1 MPFDVIIFA
10 PFQNSALN
18 TGADMIT
25 GFDYGTSN
33 CAMGVVRPAESA
45 GKDIELLAIE
55 QGKAFMPSTLY
66 ALDRDLI
73 CEQVGL
79 HISNKKIQQDFINSR
94 SGPLARAQRVR
105 REEGFDSKEQSL
117 FVGQDAF
124 DQYLAWP
131 SEGYFVKSPK
141 SFLGASGLRPESIA
155 FFEDIVTAMMQGIK
169 QRGEL
174 ALGDSINHTVIGRP
188 VNFQGLNAEK
198 SNKQAIDILTIAAK
212 RAGFKSVEFLFEPI
226 AAGLNFE
233 ERLTE
238 NKTVLVVDVGGG
250 TTDCAM
256 VRMGPSHRN
265 KEQRED
271 DFLGHSGE
279 RVGGNDLDIQLAGK
293 NLMPLFGMESSLK
306 NGLHM
311 PTRAYWNAVST
322 NDVGAQTTF
331 NHQQTGFHLEQLLRD
346 CVDSVLIQR
355 FINLRDEKQNHH
367 LVRSSEQAK
376 ISLSNSELTSV
387 DLNYIEAGLS
397 CDISREQFA
406 RAIERPL
413 NKMLMLMEE
422 AINQASCQP
431 DLIYV
436 TGGSAQSPVIRQ
448 AIEKKLGS
456 IEVVDGDHFGSVAA
470 GLTVWAK
477 KIFS

>member
-1 MPFDVIIFA
+1 
-10 PFQNSALN
+10 
-18 TGADMIT
+18 
-25 GFDYGTSN
+25 
-33 CAMGVVRPAESA
+33 
-45 GKDIELLAIE
+45 
-55 QGKAFMPSTLY
+55 
-66 ALDRDLI
+66 
-73 CEQVGL
+73 
-79 HISNKKIQQDFINSR
+79 
-94 SGPLARAQRVR
+94 
-105 REEGFDSKEQSL
+105 L

-124 DQYLAWP
+124 EQYLAWP

-169 QRGEL
+169 QRAEV
-174 ALGDSINHTVIGRP
+174 ALGDCINHTVIGRP

-256 VRMGPSHRN
+256 VRMGPAHRN
-265 KEQRED
+265 KELREN

-346 CVDSVLIQR
+346 CVDPVLIQR

-376 ISLSNSELTSV
+376 ILLSNSESTSV

-397 CDISREQFA
+397 CDISRDQFS

-477 KIFS
+477 QIFS

>member
-1 MPFDVIIFA
+1 
-10 PFQNSALN
+10 
-18 TGADMIT
+18 MIT

-33 CAMGVVRPAESA
+33 CAMGVVRSE
-45 GKDIELLAIE
+45 GHVELLPIE

-79 HISNKKIQQDFINSR
+79 KINDANIKQEYISLR

-105 REEGFDSKEQSL
+105 REEGFDSQEQSL
-117 FVGQDAF
+117 FVGQAAF

-141 SFLGASGLRPESIA
+141 SFLGASGLRPEFIA

-169 QRGEL
+169 QRSETLLGEN
-174 ALGDSINHTVIGRP
+174 INHTVIGRP
-188 VNFQGLNAEK
+188 VNFQGLHAEK

-233 ERLTE
+233 ERLTTD
-238 NKTVLVVDVGGG
+238 KTVLVVDVGGG

-256 VRMGPSHRN
+256 VRMGPNHKH
-265 KEQRED
+265 KELRQD
-271 DFLGHSGE
+271 DFIGHSGE
-279 RVGGNDLDIQLAGK
+279 RIGGNDLDIQLAGK
-293 NLMPLFGMESSLK
+293 NIMPLFGMQSTLK
-306 NGLHM
+306 NGLHV
-311 PTRAYWNAVST
+311 PTKAYWNAVST

-331 NHQQTGFHLEQLLRD
+331 NHQQTGFHLDQLLRD
-346 CVDSVLIQR
+346 CSEPELIKR
-355 FINLRDEKQNHH
+355 FINLRSEKQNHH
-367 LVRSSEQAK
+367 VVRSAEQAK
-376 ISLSNSELTSV
+376 IALSKTELTHV
-387 DLNYIEAGLS
+387 DISYIENNLG
-397 CDISREQFA
+397 CDVSRDQFSK
-406 RAIERPL
+406 AIERPL
-413 NKMLMLMEE
+413 EKMLNLMEE
-422 AINQASCQP
+422 AITQAGGLP

-436 TGGSAQSPVIRQ
+436 TGGSAQSPVLRK
-448 AIEKKLGS
+448 AIEQKLGS

-470 GLTVWAK
+470 GLSVWAK
-477 KIFS
+477 RIFS